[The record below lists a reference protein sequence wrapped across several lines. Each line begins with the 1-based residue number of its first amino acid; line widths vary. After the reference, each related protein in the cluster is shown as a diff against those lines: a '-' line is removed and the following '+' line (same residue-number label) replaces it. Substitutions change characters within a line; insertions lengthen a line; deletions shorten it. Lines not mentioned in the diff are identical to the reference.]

1 MQTVTFDSAHIHPFV
16 SPDEFIAVRQEAFTA
31 QQSLFRATCRG
42 NDFLGWL
49 DLPLQTGFAGI
60 RQAAEE
66 LRACARYLVVIGIG
80 GSYLGARAVIEALSS
95 SFRHP
100 DGEGMQVLFA
110 GHHIGEDYYAELLD
124 FLADKSFALC
134 VISKSGTTTEPAIAF
149 RLLKAYLE
157 QQVGRDEARR
167 RIVAVTDAARGALH
181 DLAQQEGYR
190 TFAIP
195 DNVGGRFS
203 LLTPVGL
210 LPIAAAG
217 FDAEALLAGAA
228 AMRSLCTDCP
238 DNPALR
244 YAAARTALY
253 RKGYSVEILANFHT
267 KLHYVTEWWKQLF
280 GESEGKEH
288 RGIFPAGADF
298 TTDLHSMGQ
307 YIQQGPRTLIETVIS
322 VSSPC
327 RRMAI
332 PHDPDNLDR
341 LNFLAG
347 MRVDEV
353 NKMAELGTRIAHVDG
368 GVPNMAFRLPELNAH
383 TLGQLFYLFELA
395 CGISGCMLGVNPF
408 DQPGVEDYK
417 NNMFALLGKPGYEQ
431 ASRDIK
437 IKLENSG
444 TL

>member
-16 SPDEFIAVRQEAFTA
+16 SPDEFTAVRQEAFTA

-49 DLPLQTGFAGI
+49 DLPLQADFAGI

-66 LRACARYLVVIGIG
+66 LRACARYLVIIGIG

-267 KLHYVTEWWKQLF
+267 KLHTSPNGGNNSSAKAKAR
-280 GESEGKEH
+280 STAAS
-288 RGIFPAGADF
+288 FPPVP
-298 TTDLHSMGQ
+298 T
-307 YIQQGPRTLIETVIS
+307 
-322 VSSPC
+322 SPPTS
-327 RRMAI
+327 I
-332 PHDPDNLDR
+332 PWGN
-341 LNFLAG
+341 
-347 MRVDEV
+347 
-353 NKMAELGTRIAHVDG
+353 T
-368 GVPNMAFRLPELNAH
+368 
-383 TLGQLFYLFELA
+383 
-395 CGISGCMLGVNPF
+395 S
-408 DQPGVEDYK
+408 
-417 NNMFALLGKPGYEQ
+417 
-431 ASRDIK
+431 SRD
-437 IKLENSG
+437 LAP
-444 TL
+444 L

>member
-1 MQTVTFDSAHIHPFV
+1 MQSVTFDATHLHPFV
-16 SPDEFIAVRQEAFTA
+16 SPEELAALRQEAFTA
-31 QQSLFRATCRG
+31 QQSLFRGTCRG

-49 DLPLQTGFAGI
+49 DLPLHADLAAI

-66 LRACARYLVVIGIG
+66 LRARAEILVVIGIG
-80 GSYLGARAVIEALSS
+80 GSYLGARAVVEALSGT
-95 SFRHP
+95 FRRAEE
-100 DGEGMQVLFA
+100 GGMQILFA
-110 GHHIGEDYYAELLD
+110 GHHIMEDYYGELLEY
-124 FLADKSFALC
+124 LEDKSFALC

-149 RLLKAYLE
+149 RLLKAQLE
-157 QQVGRDEARR
+157 RRFGCDEACR
-167 RIVAVTDAARGALH
+167 RIVAVTDSARGALH
-181 DLAQQEGYR
+181 DLALREGYR

-203 LLTPVGL
+203 VLTPVGL

-217 FDAEALLAGAA
+217 LDVEALLAGAA
-228 AMRSLCTDCP
+228 AMRERCIDNP

-253 RKGYSVEILANFHT
+253 RKGYSVEILADFHA
-267 KLHYVTEWWKQLF
+267 KLHYVIEWWKQLF

-307 YIQQGPRTLIETVIS
+307 YIQQGPRILMETVIS
-322 VSSPC
+322 IAAP
-327 RRMAI
+327 RRRVTI

-347 MRVDEV
+347 KRVDEV
-353 NKMAELGTRIAHVDG
+353 NKMAELGTRIAHIDG
-368 GVPNMAFRLPELNAH
+368 GVPNMEIRLPELNAH
-383 TLGQLFYLFELA
+383 ALGQLFYLFELA
-395 CGISGCMLGVNPF
+395 CSISGCMLGVNPF

-431 ASRDIK
+431 ASNDLK
-437 IKLENSG
+437 TKLENSG
-444 TL
+444 ML